1 MKKAFVIAGICLSVT
16 AGAIGRSGNGTVS
29 SSRTGFYAQLP
40 AGFDSGVEIVGEKFR
55 IRSLI
60 NDVRPGM
67 VIRSFIELS
76 DLDQTLPGLA
86 ELNRAQVSEKAKSLG
101 WMPRPPSDPCV
112 DAYFRHEE
120 DGDLAVAFWG
130 AGKGLVMIGPHSPY
144 VRIGEKEILDSLHLE
159 AGACA
164 W

>member
-1 MKKAFVIAGICLSVT
+1 MKKAFVIAGICLSLT

-29 SSRTGFYAQLP
+29 SSRTGFSAHLP
-40 AGFDSGVEIVGEKFR
+40 PGFDSGVDIVGGKIR
-55 IRSLI
+55 IWSLI

-67 VIRSFIELS
+67 MVRPFIELS

-86 ELNRAQVSEKAKSLG
+86 GLNRAQVSEKAKNLG

-112 DAYFRHEE
+112 DTYFRHEE

-130 AGKGLVMIGPHSPY
+130 PGKGLVVIGPHSPY
-144 VRIGEKEILDSLHLE
+144 VRIGEKEILDSLRLE